1 MTMKELKGNATVQ
14 MVLDHYTEQ
23 VGWVEED
30 QVSLLGEF
38 IEGLGPKV
46 QEDFKKFIHDKA
58 SEEDEEDLDEE
69 DDLDAD
75 DEEEGEEELLEDEE

>member
-23 VGWVEED
+23 ADWAEVE
-30 QVSLLGEF
+30 SLLIEF
-38 IEGLGPKV
+38 IEGLSPKI

-58 SEEDEEDLDEE
+58 ADEIDEEDEEDLDE
-69 DDLDAD
+69 D